1 VCFSK
6 VRDAQTFL
14 TGNLDVGVDVALRV
28 DHNTLTCLLAAH
40 HVGCM
45 RKAWFVDL
53 LEKHITSFEIDLLRS
68 MRTYGI

>member
-1 VCFSK
+1 
-6 VRDAQTFL
+6 
-14 TGNLDVGVDVALRV
+14 
-28 DHNTLTCLLAAH
+28 LAAH